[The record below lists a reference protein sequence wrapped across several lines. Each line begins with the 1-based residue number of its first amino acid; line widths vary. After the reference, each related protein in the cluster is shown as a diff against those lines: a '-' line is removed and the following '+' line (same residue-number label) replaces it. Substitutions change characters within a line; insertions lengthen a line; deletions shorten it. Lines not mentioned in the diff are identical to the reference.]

1 MRLRVFNPEHDIALA
16 SFSPGFT
23 SPHAGRQLR
32 ADLGFLPALW
42 ATEED
47 LVLVD
52 DVEGAKERY
61 RHIKD
66 RPRHEANFITKAQ
79 LHEVSHEITQVL
91 PWGWDPAIRH
101 ELLKEGVAE
110 GLLPSEERMKAIR
123 EMSSRE
129 WAVHHLQ
136 TGTRIA
142 ASMRTLNEQVGFF
155 GRCVLKSPWSS
166 SGRGVRYVSA
176 KEWEDSA
183 LRKWAEKVIL
193 SQGCIAVEPYY
204 KKVKDFGMEF
214 EALPDGRVVYRGLSL
229 FHTERGAYTG
239 NLLASEAQKERVL
252 AQYVSPKELAQFR
265 ESIIREISL
274 YIYNVYEGPF
284 GVDMMI
290 YSDGRELRVNPCV
303 ELNLRCTMGHV
314 ALSLSPGHEAAFRL
328 MAVHYD
334 GSHYHL
340 RVKETMQ
347 GGIELE
353 EKE

>member
-61 RHIKD
+61 RHIKN
-66 RPRHEANFITKAQ
+66 RPRREANFITKAQ
-79 LHEVSHEITQVL
+79 LHEASHEITQVL

-101 ELLKEGVAE
+101 ELLKEGIAE

-142 ASMRTLNEQVGFF
+142 TSMRTLNEQVEFF

-183 LRKWAEKVIL
+183 LRKWAEKV
-193 SQGCIAVEPYY
+193 VEPYY

-252 AQYVSPKELAQFR
+252 AQYVSPKELARLR
-265 ESIIREISL
+265 ENIIREISL

-290 YSDGRELRVNPCV
+290 YSDGGELRVNPCV

-314 ALSLSPGHEAAFRL
+314 ALSLSP
-328 MAVHYD
+328 
-334 GSHYHL
+334 L